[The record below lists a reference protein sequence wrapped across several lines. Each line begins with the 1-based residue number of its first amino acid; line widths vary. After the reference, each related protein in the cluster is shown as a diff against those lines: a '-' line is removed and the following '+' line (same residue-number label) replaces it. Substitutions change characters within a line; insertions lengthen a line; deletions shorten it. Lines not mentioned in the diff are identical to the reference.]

1 MQRKLLPVLLLIAA
15 VVLSAPNYALADS
28 SGSPGFTP
36 VKTKSNQ
43 SFDKT
48 VESLKQLVAG
58 NGMMVMGEINQGNIM
73 SMTGVKMKAASFF
86 IGSPVVGKKLFG
98 DDVGAAVAA
107 PFRVTVY
114 EDNSGSTFIT
124 YFKPSDLLESFD
136 GEKISMVSRELDK
149 KLAML
154 TGKAG
159 E

>member
-1 MQRKLLPVLLLIAA
+1 MKRKLLPVLLVIAT

-28 SGSPGFTP
+28 SGSHGFTP

-48 VESLKQLVAG
+48 VDNLKQLVAG

-86 IGSPVVGKKLFG
+86 IGSPVVGKKLFA
-98 DDVGAAVAA
+98 DDVGAAIAA

-114 EDNSGSTFIT
+114 EDSSGSTFIT
-124 YFKPSDLLESFD
+124 YFKPSDLLGSFD
-136 GEKISMVSRELDK
+136 GEKISMVSSELDR